1 MSLTLRE
8 AVERMNAYLEAHP
21 DRADCPVYAHEW
33 DDPEFSSQGSEL
45 DIELPDGFSDTILTL
60 S

>member
-1 MSLTLRE
+1 MSLTLKE
-8 AVERMNAYLEAHP
+8 AVARMNSYLEAHP
-21 DRADCPVYAHEW
+21 DRADCLVYSHEW
-33 DDPEFSSQGSEL
+33 DDAEFSSKGSEL